1 MPSNS
6 VSHRGVVTKVTDGEL
21 EVRILSKSACAACHI
36 KSACNIAEM
45 QEKTVILPKPED
57 SDFKD
62 GDEVEINMT
71 VAQGNKAV
79 LFAYLIPAVLVIAM
93 IFILNA
99 MNLGQGLNALIS
111 IGILVPYYFVV
122 YLFRNKLKE
131 KFQYRIEHVSNK

>member
-45 QEKTVILPKPED
+45 QEKIVILPKPED

-131 KFQYRIEHVSNK
+131 KFKYRIEHVSD

>member
-45 QEKTVILPKPED
+45 QEKIVILPKPED

-99 MNLGQGLNALIS
+99 INLEQGLNALIS

-131 KFQYRIEHVSNK
+131 KFQYRIEHVSD

>member
-6 VSHRGVVTKVTDGEL
+6 VSHRGVVSNVTDGEL

-45 QEKTVILPKPED
+45 QEKMVVLPKPED

-99 MNLGQGLNALIS
+99 MNLEQGLNALIS

-131 KFQYRIEHVSNK
+131 KFQYRIEHVSD

>member
-45 QEKTVILPKPED
+45 QEKIVILPKPED

-99 MNLGQGLNALIS
+99 MNLEQGLNALIS

-131 KFQYRIEHVSNK
+131 KFQYRIEHVSD

>member
-45 QEKTVILPKPED
+45 QEKIVILPKPED

-79 LFAYLIPAVLVIAM
+79 LFAYLIPVVLVIAM

-99 MNLGQGLNALIS
+99 MNLEQGLNALIS

-131 KFQYRIEHVSNK
+131 KFQYRIEHVSD

>member
-36 KSACNIAEM
+36 KSACNMAEM
-45 QEKTVILPKPED
+45 QEKIVILPKPED

-99 MNLGQGLNALIS
+99 MNLEQGLNALIS

-131 KFQYRIEHVSNK
+131 KFQYRIEHVSD